1 MRSVTVVPIESPS
14 RKAPKPPF
22 HKGPSVHVW
31 LHRPIVDVDLLRS
44 ESSLGV
50 HGPLRRRLRLQRHL
64 VLPRPIHG
72 VSRPLRGRRG
82 PAAAARRKRLVLRL
96 AIGTSPQR
104 LHGGSQHESSPSLH
118 AIARPAAAGRPL
130 SRGDASGVPLSFLS
144 SPAICCRRKSR
155 PCRAS
160 CSRCS
165 AASTTARAF

>member
-31 LHRPIVDVDLLRS
+31 LHHPIVDVDLLRS

-155 PCRAS
+155 PFRTS